1 MMTMAMMHPSAK
13 SLMGFMR
20 AAISSSVIGPKSRGT
35 IGMVLEWFS
44 G

>member
-13 SLMGFMR
+13 SLVGFMR
-20 AAISSSVIGPKSRGT
+20 AAISSSVIGPESRGT
-35 IGMVLEWFS
+35 SGMVIEWFR